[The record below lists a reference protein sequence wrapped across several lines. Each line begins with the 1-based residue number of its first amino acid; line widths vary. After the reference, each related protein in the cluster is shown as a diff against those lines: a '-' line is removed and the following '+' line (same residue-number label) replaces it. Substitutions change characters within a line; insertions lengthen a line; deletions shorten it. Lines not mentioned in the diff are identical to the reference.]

1 MDRPA
6 RYLPP
11 DWEPPSADAPEDI
24 DRSNKAAGIV
34 VLCVIGAVL
43 IIAGAAL
50 WRLLGSS

>member
-1 MDRPA
+1 VNPA
-6 RYLPP
+6 PP
-11 DWEPPSADAPEDI
+11 DIDPGPIDTFEDVE
-24 DRSNKAAGIV
+24 RSNRAAGIV